1 MIVVDTNQ
9 IAYLLIGGDHTEAVR
24 QVFLRDPAW
33 SAPLLWRSEFRRIL
47 ARYIRRNELTL
58 PQARQIQAMA
68 EQLLAGREYFLDFEP
83 IFQLIRKSRC
93 SAYGC
98 EFVALA
104 AEMQVPL
111 ITSDRQILREF
122 PGIAT
127 APEVFSG
134 SGP

>member
-9 IAYLLIGGDHTEAVR
+9 IAYLLIGGDQTEAVR

-33 SAPLLWRSEFRRIL
+33 SAPLLWRSEFRSIL

-58 PQARQIQAMA
+58 LQARQLQTMA
-68 EQLLAGREYFLDFEP
+68 EQLLAGREHLPDSEP
-83 IFQLIRKSRC
+83 ILRLIRKSRC
-93 SAYGC
+93 SAYDC

-127 APEVFSG
+127 ASEAFSG
-134 SGP
+134 SDS